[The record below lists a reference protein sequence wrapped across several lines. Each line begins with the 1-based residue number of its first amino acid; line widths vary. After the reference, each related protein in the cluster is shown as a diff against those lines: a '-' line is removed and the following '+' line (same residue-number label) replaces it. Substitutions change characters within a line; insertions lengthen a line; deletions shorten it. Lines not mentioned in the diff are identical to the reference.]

1 MIYVDN
7 NATTPLHPKVIEA
20 LQQSLSL
27 FGNPSSIHSVGQ
39 QAKVL
44 LIQARRTIATYLGVR
59 PQEIFFTSGGTEAL
73 NALLFG
79 LTKEKQGHLL
89 TSDLEHSAVIN
100 TVDAISGWKK
110 TVLSPGTRGAVS
122 LEEVEN
128 ALKNDPISL
137 IALMGVNNETGV
149 KTPWREI
156 AQLAEHY
163 HVPYIVDGVSLL
175 GKEPISPLPRGVT
188 GIAFSGHKIHAP
200 KGIGFFYLR
209 SDALFTPLILGG
221 GQESQKRGGT
231 ENLLGI
237 IGLKK
242 AIELLQEEPPF
253 GALAHLRNSFE
264 SRVLKEIP
272 HVWINGE
279 GERAPNVSNLSFEGV
294 DGESLLFNLDLKG
307 VQASHGS
314 ACSSGSLEPSRVLLA
329 MKYPLQR
336 VRSAIRFS
344 FSRLNTEEEID
355 LVIDLLKTEVPLLRK
370 RG

>member
-20 LQQSLSL
+20 LQQALSL

-39 QAKVL
+39 EAKVL
-44 LIQARRTIATYLGVR
+44 LIQARRTIASYLGVR

-79 LTKEKQGHLL
+79 LTRDKTGHLL
-89 TSDLEHSAVIN
+89 SSELEHSAVIK
-100 TVDAISGWKK
+100 TVDSIVGWKK
-110 TVLSPGTRGAVS
+110 TLLSPGTRGAVTV
-122 LEEVEN
+122 EAVEN
-128 ALKNDPISL
+128 GLRDNVSL

-156 AQLAEHY
+156 ANLAESH
-163 HVPYIVDGVSLL
+163 HVPFLIDGVSLL
-175 GKEPISPLPRGVT
+175 GKEAISPLPRGVT
-188 GIAFSGHKIHAP
+188 GMAFSGHKIHAP

-209 SDALFTPLILGG
+209 SDSPFTPLIIGG
-221 GQESQKRGGT
+221 GQEGQKRGGT

-237 IGLKK
+237 LGLKR
-242 AIELLQEEPPF
+242 AVELLQEEPPF
-253 GALAHLRNSFE
+253 EALAELRNHFE
-264 SRVLKEIP
+264 RRLLDEIP
-272 HVWINGE
+272 QVLINGE

-307 VQASHGS
+307 IQASHGS
-314 ACSSGSLEPSRVLLA
+314 ACSSGSLEPSRILLA
-329 MKYPLQR
+329 MGYPLQR

-344 FSRLNTEEEID
+344 FSRLNTKEEID
-355 LVIDLLKTEVPLLRK
+355 RVIDLLKVEVPLLRR